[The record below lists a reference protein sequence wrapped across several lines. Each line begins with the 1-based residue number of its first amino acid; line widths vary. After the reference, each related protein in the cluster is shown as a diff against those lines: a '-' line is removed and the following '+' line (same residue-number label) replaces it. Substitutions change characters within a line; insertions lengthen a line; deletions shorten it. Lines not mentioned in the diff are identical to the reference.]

1 SSRRTRT
8 ATRARGIYSRDKP
21 LLSVKGIGAAKHDG
35 EGRTECPNGT
45 KTLPPTCAALDA
57 VKPVIVCGDLN
68 VAHLEIDLANPKT
81 NQRSAAGF
89 TKEERDSFSSM
100 LSSLDLVDTFR
111 QVHPDQTKAY
121 TFWSYMRNARA
132 QNIGWRLDYF
142 LVWCPSGGLAGRV
155 CDSLIRSSVMGSDH
169 CPIVAAAEPPASVSA
184 VFWRRSRALLAIGAG
199 CRLAPP
205 SAAPRAVRPAPGA
218 RALPRPPAAKAA
230 QQAAEKRQQQQ
241 RLPSAQSSLVT
252 REDLEAAWNW
262 QAEGTDPA
270 AATSLILSVDCR
282 AMSSEDL
289 ALSLRAIAAPYHA
302 RHLGAGDCASGTARR
317 DPRLTLLECAGGARA
332 PPRPR
337 AQLCHLVRDLC
348 VALRSRPARVTAA
361 PLMLLNSAVNDL
373 PLGTL
378 AGDAVA
384 PDAGDRAAPPGPE
397 PALLRRQALVHLRAR
412 ACLSWRRRRQIARC
426 SSSGASLPGEGELEP
441 RRAFLSAARR
451 GAARASALDPALV
464 GDAALG
470 WRPLLAWSLPPACR
484 HLSEC
489 AEGMFELGA
498 EDMDGLLNSQ
508 EALLAALTQPVPAG
522 RVRDRGR
529 RAVAAA
535 ARDFCELGRARP

>member
-1 SSRRTRT
+1 
-8 ATRARGIYSRDKP
+8 P
-21 LLSVKGIGAAKHDG
+21 AA
-35 EGRTECPNGT
+35 
-45 KTLPPTCAALDA
+45 
-57 VKPVIVCGDLN
+57 
-68 VAHLEIDLANPKT
+68 
-81 NQRSAAGF
+81 
-89 TKEERDSFSSM
+89 
-100 LSSLDLVDTFR
+100 
-111 QVHPDQTKAY
+111 
-121 TFWSYMRNARA
+121 
-132 QNIGWRLDYF
+132 
-142 LVWCPSGGLAGRV
+142 
-155 CDSLIRSSVMGSDH
+155 
-169 CPIVAAAEPPASVSA
+169 VSA
-184 VFWRRSRALLAIGAG
+184 VFWRRSRALLAIGAS

-205 SAAPRAVRPAPGA
+205 SAAAHVRSGRHLEHVLYPA
-218 RALPRPPAAKAA
+218 RLRPKRP

-270 AATSLILSVDCR
+270 AAASLILSVDCR

-302 RHLGAGDCASGTARR
+302 RHLGAGGETALAALRA
-317 DPRLTLLECAGGARA
+317 DPRLTLLECAAAARA
-332 PPRPR
+332 GHLGP

-348 VALRSRPARVTAA
+348 VALRSDPRVTAA

-373 PLGTL
+373 PLARLLETL
-378 AGDAVA
+378 WRLTQATA
-384 PDAGDRAAPPGPE
+384 PPPGPE

-412 ACLSWRRRRQIARC
+412 LFELEAPAPDCAAAAR
-426 SSSGASLPGEGELEP
+426 AALLFPGEGELEP
-441 RRAFLSAARR
+441 YQTARLLSAARR

-498 EDMDGLLNSQ
+498 EDLDGLLNSQ
-508 EALLAALTQPVPAG
+508 EALLAALTQPVPPDESATEAA
-522 RVRDRGR
+522 
-529 RAVAAA
+529 AVAGGL
-535 ARDFCELGRARP
+535 RDFCELGPRVLERLPSAARPDDLATKFHSDRRRLLPLAIAD